1 MFLSKKLTNITLC
14 RFKLLIAISNETG
27 SIEAIVFS
35 YVAEELVEQSAFLT
49 SQNMK
54 VDAYEHVVALDKA
67 IRKTKLFTIGVSAT
81 ATSALLIKYVI
92 KKIFDVDPSSIL
104 IKLQDVQV
112 IVMFLF
118 LYNSTIYI
126 TYLF

>member
-1 MFLSKKLTNITLC
+1 
-14 RFKLLIAISNETG
+14 
-27 SIEAIVFS
+27 
-35 YVAEELVEQSAFLT
+35 VAEELVEQSAFLT

>member
-27 SIEAIVFS
+27 SIEAIAFS